1 MIAVTRRRRL
11 KANYFRCVKYVQ
23 PAVIDE
29 DVEDL
34 VEMTMEIPMKIV
46 VRT

>member
-1 MIAVTRRRRL
+1 MRKVCTASSH
-11 KANYFRCVKYVQ
+11 NS
-23 PAVIDE
+23 DE

>member
-1 MIAVTRRRRL
+1 M
-11 KANYFRCVKYVQ
+11 Q
-23 PAVIDE
+23 PAVITHE
-29 DVEDL
+29 NVEDF